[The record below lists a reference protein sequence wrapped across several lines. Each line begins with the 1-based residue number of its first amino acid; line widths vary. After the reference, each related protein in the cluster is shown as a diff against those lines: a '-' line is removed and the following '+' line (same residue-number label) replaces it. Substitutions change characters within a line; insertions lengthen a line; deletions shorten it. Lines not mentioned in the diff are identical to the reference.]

1 MNSDRI
7 YLDHA
12 GTTPLRSEVAHV
24 MAQTSLRCGFNA
36 SSLHFEGRLAR
47 AALDDA
53 RDRVARILGAKRT
66 EIIFTSGGTEANNL
80 ALLGIVQA
88 AAPGA
93 RIVASA
99 VEHHSVLAVLERLRE
114 SGAADSPIPV
124 DANGSVAPQ
133 EFERVLAARPLCAS
147 VMYANSEV
155 GTVQPIAELAAIA
168 RTRGVL
174 LHADAVAVPAWLP
187 IDAGDLGVDML
198 SLSAHKF
205 GGPEGVGALF
215 VREGV
220 PLHPVMLGGGQE
232 SGRRSGTENV
242 AGIAGLALALE
253 LAAGERASAVARIGA
268 LRDGLEAQ
276 LTRAVSGVTV
286 NGAGA
291 PRLANI
297 SSMSFEGV
305 EAGELLIAMDLDGI
319 AVSAG
324 SACTSGTL
332 EPSHVLAAMYPG
344 LPGRSGIR
352 FSLGTRTTAGEID
365 RVVAAVPSL
374 VARLRERAA
383 FVTPFG
389 GNG

>member
-12 GTTPLRSEVAHV
+12 GTTPMRSEVANRV
-24 MAQTSLRCGFNA
+24 AETSLRCGFNA

-66 EIIFTSGGTEANNL
+66 EVVFTCGGTEANNL
-80 ALLGIVQA
+80 ALLGIVA
-88 AAPGA
+88 AAGAGA
-93 RIVASA
+93 RVVASA

-114 SGAADSPIPV
+114 SGSAGRLIPV
-124 DANGSVAPQ
+124 DANGIVDPQ
-133 EFERVLAARPLCAS
+133 EFERVLAAQPICAS
-147 VMYANSEV
+147 VMYANNEV

-168 RTRGVL
+168 RTRGVV
-174 LHADAVAVPAWLP
+174 LHADAVAAPAWLP
-187 IDAGDLGVDML
+187 VDVGELGVDLL

-205 GGPEGVGALF
+205 GGPEGVGVLF
-215 VREGV
+215 VRDGV
-220 PLHPVMLGGGQE
+220 PLMPVALGGGQE

-242 AGIAGLALALE
+242 AGAAGLALALE
-253 LAAGERASAVARIGA
+253 LAAGERASAVSRTRT
-268 LRDGLEAQ
+268 LRDRLEVQ
-276 LTRAVSGVTV
+276 LSRAVAGITV

-297 SSMSFEGV
+297 SNMSFEGV
-305 EAGELLIAMDLDGI
+305 EAGELLIALDLAGI

-365 RVVAAVPSL
+365 RVVASLPPL